1 MSIEVTS
8 AALAALNRTV
18 SAVFQQSYEASEG
31 YRPWYTKLCV
41 RVPSSSSANVY
52 PFAIDSGAVREW
64 ESGERHV
71 NSIGLGSCTVTNKR
85 YELTYGINRDQLA
98 DDQTGV
104 LLMKVRGG
112 AAKFRMHPDR
122 LMAAIFSANSTCLDG
137 LALFHASHK
146 VNPLG
151 TATYANLQAGR
162 PLTPANAALTRAEMA
177 ARLAAD
183 GDPLSPSPRLLIV
196 PPTLEREALQIAVAT
211 TLPNDGATASQDN
224 VLKGMFDVLVI
235 PQLEAISTTQWYL
248 ADVSDPNDRPLIF
261 QEREPLEFVQLFNPS
276 DPQVFM
282 RNEYL
287 WGASYR
293 AAAAAGN
300 PAKITRCAP

>member
-1 MSIEVTS
+1 MSIEITS

-18 SAVFQQSYEASEG
+18 SLVFKSAYEASEG
-31 YRPWYTKLCV
+31 YQPWYKKLCV
-41 RVPSSSSANVY
+41 TVPSSSSANVY

-64 ESGERHV
+64 ESGERFV
-71 NSIGLGSCTVTNKR
+71 NSIGLGSMSVTNKR

-104 LLMKVRGG
+104 LMMKVRGG
-112 AAKFRMHPDR
+112 AGKFRMHPDR
-122 LMAAIFSANSTCLDG
+122 LMAAIFSANPACLDG

-151 TATYANLQAGR
+151 SATYTNLNAGR

-183 GDPLSPSPRLLIV
+183 GDPLAPSPRLLIV
-196 PPTLEREALQIAVAT
+196 PPTLERDALQIAVAT

-261 QEREPLEFVQLFNPS
+261 QEREPLEFVQLFNAS

-287 WGASYR
+287 WGASARY
-293 AAAAAGN
+293 AAAAGN